1 LFDKSR
7 NTMNLTRTKFT
18 ETEAKKIDGINSFS
32 EMGITINMLMDKD
45 SFTKIPSGNHYK
57 FGVYSDI
64 GYHWFFYGKPVAN
77 SREKMREIF
86 YAIQNSIKDSI
97 DIPFV
102 YKVKRK

>member
-1 LFDKSR
+1 
-7 NTMNLTRTKFT
+7 MNLTKTKFT
-18 ETEAKKIDGINSFS
+18 DSETKKIDGCNTFS

-57 FGVYSDI
+57 FGVFTDS
-64 GYHWFFYGKPVAN
+64 GYYWFFYGKPVAN
-77 SREKMREIF
+77 TREKMREIF
-86 YAIQNSIKDSI
+86 HAIQNSIKDQS

>member
-1 LFDKSR
+1 
-7 NTMNLTRTKFT
+7 MNLTKTKFT
-18 ETEAKKIDGINSFS
+18 ESEAKKIDGINSFN
-32 EMGITINMLMDKD
+32 ELGIRINMLMDKD

-57 FGVYSDI
+57 FGVYNDA

-77 SREKMREIF
+77 TRDKMREIF
-86 YAIQNSIKDSI
+86 HAICKSNQDLS

>member
-1 LFDKSR
+1 
-7 NTMNLTRTKFT
+7 MNLTKTKFT
-18 ETEAKKIDGINSFS
+18 DLEFKKVDGIHSFN
-32 EMGITINMLMDKD
+32 EMGIKINILMDKD

-57 FGVYSDI
+57 FGVCTDS

-86 YAIQNSIKDSI
+86 HAISKSNQDKT
-97 DIPFV
+97 DIPFI